1 MQNAMLETLHLAVCK
16 RQKADL
22 IFNLLILKDFF
33 YSKTWHAVC
42 NISCIEPETANN
54 S

>member
-33 YSKTWHAVC
+33 IQKLGMPSA
-42 NISCIEPETANN
+42 ISLA
-54 S
+54 